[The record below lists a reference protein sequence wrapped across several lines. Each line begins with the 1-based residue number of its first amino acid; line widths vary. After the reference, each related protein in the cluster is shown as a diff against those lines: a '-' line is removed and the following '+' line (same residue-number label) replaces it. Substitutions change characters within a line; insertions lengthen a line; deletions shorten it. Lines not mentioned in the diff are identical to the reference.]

1 MTPRFTRT
9 IPAAK
14 NYRRAR
20 PGLVDQPWGTIAMT
34 IADPFYN
41 QIQFS
46 QRRSA
51 TVSA

>member
-1 MTPRFTRT
+1 MTSRFTRT

-14 NYRRAR
+14 NYRHAR

-41 QIQFS
+41 QIRFGE
-46 QRRSA
+46 RRSA